1 MSDVVYQGTIEIDS
15 GYATKNVQ
23 ELQSKLDAL
32 DKTAV
37 VGANGVK
44 TLESAVNKGTQAIG
58 GMNAASQ
65 AVTQLMR
72 GNFVGALASGATAV
86 RTLWTALAANPIGA
100 IVLGI
105 SAFAAYVYNYF
116 DGIKKRAEENKKAV
130 DDFVSSF
137 KDFEKARAEWEN
149 RDTNKVAVATKSAD
163 KTESANESERALKAA
178 KAELETLK
186 QTTEANKENYAAW
199 LKSGGRKVNPDGE
212 AEFTDAL
219 DAATKAELDGQK
231 VVEIWENKLAEIYE
245 SRQALANKNA
255 EDEKKKAD
263 ELAEYEKKT
272 ALEVAE
278 MKNNLAR
285 QKEIDAVKDPIG
297 KLEKQKEQLSGDY
310 MATFNSLKGV
320 DGEKARAEIMAK
332 IYELE
337 KSITAEK
344 EKQAETARNASLSVA
359 EKEAQYAYDKL
370 SAADKLKVTNSQLAK
385 LEETRRKNGKLSDD
399 ERGKRIDLLK
409 RRDSLQSE
417 MQGAEAPATVAAQA
431 EAEDDGDAKKPSRVR
446 RMGTRSASS
455 WFKKT
460 MEARRDAMGVSRE
473 TWDAKAGKWTKDADG
488 KTEQA
493 KNETPAEKAAV
504 QSEKYLQKIAE
515 VLAGS

>member
-44 TLESAVNKGTQAIG
+44 TLESAVSKGTQAIG

-72 GNFVGALASGATAV
+72 GNFVGALANGATAV

-116 DGIKKRAEENKKAV
+116 DGIKKKAEESKKAA

-137 KDFEKARAEWEN
+137 EDFEKARAEWEN
-149 RDTNKVAVATKSAD
+149 RDTSKVAVATKSAE
-163 KTESANESERALKAA
+163 KTESANTAETALETAKAQLEALKQSTQNA
-178 KAELETLK
+178 KD
-186 QTTEANKENYAAW
+186 NYAK
-199 LKSGGRKVNPDGE
+199 LIGKGGTTPEQQKE
-212 AEFTDAL
+212 ATDAR
-219 DAATKAELDGQK
+219 DAAMKAELDGQK

-263 ELAEYEKKT
+263 ELAAYEKKT

-297 KLEKQKEQLSGDY
+297 KLEKQKEQLNADY
-310 MATFNSLKGV
+310 MGTFNSLKGA
-320 DGEKARAEIMAK
+320 DGEKARAEITGR

-337 KSITAEK
+337 KQITAEK
-344 EKQAETARNASLSVA
+344 EKQAETARNSALSVA

-370 SAADKLKVTNSQLAK
+370 SAADKLKVTNQQLAK
-385 LEETRRKNGKLSDD
+385 LEESRRKNGKLSDD

-417 MQGAEAPATVAAQA
+417 MQGAEAPATVAAEA
-431 EAEDDGDAKKPSRVR
+431 ETEDDGEAKKPSRVR
-446 RMGTRSASS
+446 RMGTRSASA

-460 MEARRDAMGVSRE
+460 MDARRDAMGVARE
-473 TWDAKAGKWTKDADG
+473 TWDAKTGKWTKDADG

-493 KNETPAEKAAV
+493 KNESPAEKAAV